1 MTAPVA
7 ILIPSNTEVIAA
19 ARMAAAAHLQLLVR
33 EGRTVL
39 SPVVLPGWT
48 RLGVNR
54 RTPTQEVTSP

>member
-1 MTAPVA
+1 MTPAA
-7 ILIPSNTEVIAA
+7 IVIPSNTDVIEA
-19 ARMAAAAHLQLLVR
+19 ARLADAQHLHLLIR

>member
-1 MTAPVA
+1 MTPAA
-7 ILIPSNTEVIAA
+7 IVIPSNTDVIEA
-19 ARMAAAAHLQLLVR
+19 ARLADAQHLHLLIR

-54 RTPTQEVTSP
+54 RTPTQEVA

>member
-1 MTAPVA
+1 MTPAA
-7 ILIPSNTEVIAA
+7 IVIPSNTDVIEA
-19 ARMAAAAHLQLLVR
+19 ARLADASHLHLLIR

-54 RTPTQEVTSP
+54 RTPTQEVA